1 MKILE
6 AKNLSFSY
14 DDTPTLKGVSFSLE
28 EGKYYSLIGPNGSGK
43 STIAKILV
51 GLLSAKADTLKAF
64 DLDYNRKNIR
74 DIRRRIGIVF
84 QNPDNQ
90 FIGSTVSDD
99 IAFGLENRQV
109 PNKEMEDIILKYLDE
124 VNMREYKDKEP
135 EMLSGGQKQRVAIA
149 GVLSLSPDI
158 IIFDEATAMLDP
170 KGKNSVYEVIRKL
183 KENNPK
189 ITLLSITH
197 DIEEAFNSD
206 EIIVLSKGEI
216 FFQGVPSELIKK
228 GQELASIGL
237 DIPFIYRLKN
247 KLEEAGIDTK
257 DSTSL
262 EGLVKDI
269 CR

>member
-1 MKILE
+1 
-6 AKNLSFSY
+6 
-14 DDTPTLKGVSFSLE
+14 
-28 EGKYYSLIGPNGSGK
+28 
-43 STIAKILV
+43 
-51 GLLSAKADTLKAF
+51 
-64 DLDYNRKNIR
+64 
-74 DIRRRIGIVF
+74 
-84 QNPDNQ
+84 
-90 FIGSTVSDD
+90 
-99 IAFGLENRQV
+99 
-109 PNKEMEDIILKYLDE
+109 
-124 VNMREYKDKEP
+124 
-135 EMLSGGQKQRVAIA
+135 
-149 GVLSLSPDI
+149 
-158 IIFDEATAMLDP
+158 MLDP

-237 DIPFIYRLKN
+237 DVPFIYRLKN
-247 KLEEAGIDTK
+247 KLKEAGIDTK